1 MRRLADEVRAGV
13 NEAMRSLRAD
23 LASAARDAK
32 RSKRPVDYQYD
43 ARQTANAAAREAEAI
58 LNEFRQQLR
67 TDLRS
72 QAARGGLPESVIP
85 QLRLE
90 LARVRASILETISRT

>member
-1 MRRLADEVRAGV
+1 
-13 NEAMRSLRAD
+13 
-23 LASAARDAK
+23 RDAK
-32 RSKRPVDYQYD
+32 RGRRPVDVQYD
-43 ARQTANAAAREAEAI
+43 ARQTVNAAVRESEAL
-58 LNEFRQQLR
+58 LNEFRQQMR

-90 LARVRASILETISRT
+90 LARVRASILERLTPR